1 MNTIDINEDG
11 NVGIGRVSDDVKMT
25 TIRNIYKLVDRDTS
39 ELTVYQLEDIID
51 SIQNEIEFEY
61 SLEELETSNEI
72 Q

>member
-1 MNTIDINEDG
+1 MNP
-11 NVGIGRVSDDVKMT
+11 MT
-25 TIRNIYKLVDRDTS
+25 TIRKIYKLVDRDTS
-39 ELTVYQLEDIID
+39 ELTVYQLDDIID

>member
-61 SLEELETSNEI
+61 SLEELEELK
-72 Q
+72 